1 VGSEKDM
8 KRKLIWRKKIVI
20 GTICLMLLLVT
31 IPTITANNKL
41 GDDFNLKA
49 QIHPFRKVFPHI
61 YSPLIKAQ
69 FDCSY
74 SRTNGTYTGGN
85 NFTFQVIRL
94 ADNKVVYSEVREMEP
109 LTDGQTGSGML
120 IDYTCYSGIQRF
132 VSLYEAKIILNVN
145 DNNPLDN
152 EASCYFIVIESI

>member
-1 VGSEKDM
+1 MGSEKDM

-31 IPTITANNKL
+31 IPTITANNRL
-41 GDDFNLKA
+41 NDNFNLKA
-49 QIHPFRKVFPHI
+49 EIQPWRKVFPHI
-61 YSPLIKAQ
+61 YSPLVIAQ
-69 FDCSY
+69 FVCGY
-74 SRTNGTYTGGN
+74 SRDNGTYIGGD

-94 ADNKVVYSEVREMEP
+94 ADDKVVYSTEREMEP
-109 LTDGQTGSGML
+109 LTGSQTGSGML
-120 IDYTCYSGIQRF
+120 IDYTCYSGIRRF

-152 EASCYFIVIESI
+152 EASCYFIAIEGI

>member
-1 VGSEKDM
+1 M
-8 KRKLIWRKKIVI
+8 KRKLIWKKKIVI
-20 GTICLMLLLVT
+20 GTICLMLFLVT
-31 IPTITANNKL
+31 IPTITANNRVN
-41 GDDFNLKA
+41 DNFNLKA
-49 QIHPFRKVFPHI
+49 EIQPWRKVFPHI
-61 YSPLIKAQ
+61 YSLVIKAQ

-74 SRTNGTYTGGN
+74 SRTNGSYIGGD

-94 ADNKVVYSEVREMEP
+94 ADNKVVYSTEREMEP
-109 LTDGQTGSGML
+109 LTDNQTGSGML
-120 IDYTCYSGIQRF
+120 IDYTCYSGIRRF